1 MRPSYLLTPVLVCL
15 GTLGFGRPAQAQDTP
30 PGVISQD
37 AATTGTTDVASG
49 GFQTAAAK
57 EALAK
62 EVSELELSAGGLVAS
77 GNSRS
82 TAVTGAGK
90 LRLRRA
96 NNQYSANFAGNY
108 ARAAASVDEPMDT
121 SVSNVQGRV
130 RYDRYLSDTW
140 SLFVAESARRDRFQ
154 GLVLRLNFDP
164 GVAFYL
170 FDYEK
175 HRLLAELGYDLQ
187 YDVRRDDTIAESALQ
202 GIDVDKTDVEH
213 SGRAFAGY
221 ENKLNQAVSFSTGL
235 EYIQSVTDAENWRFN
250 WDVGLT
256 SSIAES
262 FSLAATFSL
271 RYDSNP
277 LPGVETTDTTTALSL
292 VYTLL

>member
-1 MRPSYLLTPVLVCL
+1 MRSSCPRTLLLCL
-15 GTLGFGRPAQAQDTP
+15 TILGSSRLTHAQDTP
-30 PGVISQD
+30 PGVMSQD
-37 AATTGTTDVASG
+37 AATTGTTDVATG
-49 GFQTAAAK
+49 GFETAAAK
-57 EALAK
+57 DAAK

-154 GLVLRLNFDP
+154 GLALRLNFDP

-175 HRLLAELGYDLQ
+175 H
-187 YDVRRDDTIAESALQ
+187 
-202 GIDVDKTDVEH
+202 
-213 SGRAFAGY
+213 
-221 ENKLNQAVSFSTGL
+221 
-235 EYIQSVTDAENWRFN
+235 
-250 WDVGLT
+250 
-256 SSIAES
+256 
-262 FSLAATFSL
+262 
-271 RYDSNP
+271 
-277 LPGVETTDTTTALSL
+277 
-292 VYTLL
+292 